1 MQSQHII
8 FNKKIVHASRYNFN
22 ETAYTVMVQPHLE
35 YGNVVWHPQL
45 KQNVELLEAV
55 QHRDTKMIP
64 GQSHLSYEERLKR
77 MGLPSLSYRRLRGDA
92 IETFKHLHGF
102 FLVESTSHHQ
112 NAAVST
118 TYRGCINAWSWVE
131 TAEKSLQNVNMSECS
146 WTTHCEL
153 EFVAGR
159 FSYMWL
165 PLWSNCFKGRFARYC
180 AKIQYCTQ
188 LSEDTVQ
195 VKTFVFKI
203 SLQAIRPNDWIW
215 WWWSNSFKASK
226 ISVSVPIYCTVLS
239 IQKWRQ
245 YRIATSYRIIMG
257 LELAWIGCVLRR

>member
-102 FLVESTSHHQ
+102 FLVESTSHHITKMLPLAQ
-112 NAAVST
+112 PTEGVST
-118 TYRGCINAWSWVE
+118 RDHELKQQKRAYRTSIWVNVLGQRIVNWNLLPE
-131 TAEKSLQNVNMSECS
+131 DLVTCGFLCDRTASKDVSPDIVQ
-146 WTTHCEL
+146 
-153 EFVAGR
+153 R
-159 FSYMWL
+159 FSTAHNSL
-165 PLWSNCFKGRFARYC
+165 
-180 AKIQYCTQ
+180 
-188 LSEDTVQ
+188 
-195 VKTFVFKI
+195 KTLF
-203 SLQAIRPNDWIW
+203 
-215 WWWSNSFKASK
+215 
-226 ISVSVPIYCTVLS
+226 
-239 IQKWRQ
+239 KWRHLCSKSVYRPFGLMTEYDDDEVTHLKRLKYQ
-245 YRIATSYRIIMG
+245 YQCQSIVLYCPFRNDDSIA
-257 LELAWIGCVLRR
+257 